1 MVDERRRQRIWQLWR
16 HEIKNETP
24 EIGKESARDIAL

>member
-16 HEIKNETP
+16 HEIKNETA
-24 EIGKESARDIAL
+24 EIGTESARDIAL